1 MKNVISL
8 DDRRKAK
15 EEQLQ
20 PGERMWG
27 PQLTGKVREYKDED
41 LQEEE

>member
-1 MKNVISL
+1 MKNVVSL
-8 DDRRKAK
+8 DAKRREK

-27 PQLTGKVREYKDED
+27 PQLAGQVREYKDED

>member
-1 MKNVISL
+1 VKNVISL

-27 PQLTGKVREYKDED
+27 PQLAGQVREYDKED

>member
-1 MKNVISL
+1 VKNVISL

-27 PQLTGKVREYKDED
+27 PQHAGVVKKHEPED

>member
-1 MKNVISL
+1 VKKVISL

-15 EEQLQ
+15 EEQLL

-27 PQLTGKVREYKDED
+27 PQLAGQVKEYDKKG